1 MELCVTSERLL
12 TQRGGA
18 ATDYRLCAD
27 GHYRQR
33 QQFFAPRNQSRHE
46 SPDGVNPKTETLGMN
61 ALPIKREDEWE
72 IGDGIAGS
80 SNSR

>member
-1 MELCVTSERLL
+1 MWIPIGDLILL
-12 TQRGGA
+12 GKKIGA
-18 ATDYRLCAD
+18 IQDGFAD
-27 GHYRQR
+27 PLKTMNWSWHY
-33 QQFFAPRNQSRHE
+33 
-46 SPDGVNPKTETLGMN
+46 GVNPKTETLGMN